1 MNTNSSFLSP
11 WQPQLLALLRV
22 VTGYCFL
29 LHGAAKLLKVPH
41 VAMFDNLQLFSLIG
55 LAGVLELV
63 GGTLIFLGLFT
74 RPVAFILS
82 GEMAFAYIIG
92 HASRGTPL
100 IPMLN
105 QGESAVLFCFIFLCI
120 SATGPGAFALDHA
133 MSRRRAGAPAP
144 DPHPGR
150 PSE

>member
-1 MNTNSSFLSP
+1 MNTNPSFLSP

-29 LHGAAKLLKVPH
+29 LHGSAKLLKVPH

-63 GGTLIFLGLFT
+63 GGILIVLGLFT

-82 GEMAFAYIIG
+82 GEMAVAYFQFHYPQGFWPIV
-92 HASRGTPL
+92 
-100 IPMLN
+100 N
-105 QGESAVLFCFIFLCI
+105 QGQPAALYCFIWLYF
-120 SATGPGAFALDHA
+120 SA
-133 MSRRRAGAPAP
+133 AGAGPWSVDAL
-144 DPHPGR
+144 R
-150 PSE
+150 KR